1 MKPKFQPVIA
11 AGKRSDLVH
20 RFEDLHRDPAR
31 MQLQRCRQASDPGA
45 NHESAHHPL
54 LDPAIAAAAISAI
67 ARRRFLV
74 RT

>member
-1 MKPKFQPVIA
+1 
-11 AGKRSDLVH
+11 
-20 RFEDLHRDPAR
+20 